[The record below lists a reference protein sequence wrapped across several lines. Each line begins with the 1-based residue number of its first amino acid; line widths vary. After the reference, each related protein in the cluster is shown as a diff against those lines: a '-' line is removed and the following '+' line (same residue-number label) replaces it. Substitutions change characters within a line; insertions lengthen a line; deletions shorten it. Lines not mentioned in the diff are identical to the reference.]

1 MSKWKRKE
9 TNQSEQLERRKMVG
23 DSEVNELEKEA
34 NEESFVFVRR
44 EKECQKIFF
53 FLTNRFSGV
62 TIRNDFLIFL
72 KIRNCRTYL
81 KFLNISKNFNNFR
94 NKDALMSDL
103 TFLFSS
109 PFEKKFRTFLAT
121 HVPLVFFEKK
131 KLNRLL
137 FQYGV

>member
-23 DSEVNELEKEA
+23 DSEVNESEKEA

-44 EKECQKIFF
+44 EKECQKRFF

-72 KIRNCRTYL
+72 NKKLPYIFEIRIENRR
-81 KFLNISKNFNNFR
+81 IKNFNNFR

-109 PFEKKFRTFLAT
+109 PFEKKIRTFLAT
-121 HVPLVFFEKK
+121 HVPHVFKK
-131 KLNRLL
+131 NKK
-137 FQYGV
+137 